1 MEISIKFLIL
11 NIMGNTCRSACSN
24 HAETGEILSR
34 HEEEAAKEAQG
45 SKNSIELPSESGE
58 EI

>member
-1 MEISIKFLIL
+1 
-11 NIMGNTCRSACSN
+11 MGNTCRSACSN